1 MRRMADEAHGG
12 AAAGQAGDDDGIPP
26 EREAADARGTGG
38 PGTAPGGLPGDGP
51 LRHDMPGSGT
61 AGSGQAGA
69 VPAGD
74 GPAGG
79 DPMAGVPSGD
89 ERVDAVI
96 ARLGELAET
105 PLDRHAALLGQ
116 VHDRLREVL
125 GELDSGA
132 PGAGPLPPGAPGRS
146 PR

>member
-1 MRRMADEAHGG
+1 MADEAHGG
-12 AAAGQAGDDDGIPP
+12 AAAGQAGDDGGVPP

-38 PGTAPGGLPGDGP
+38 PGPVPGGLPGGGP
-51 LRHDMPGSGT
+51 LRHDVPGSGT
-61 AGSGQAGA
+61 AGSGL
-69 VPAGD
+69 AGD
-74 GPAGG
+74 GPAGDSPAG
-79 DPMAGVPSGD
+79 ADPMAGVPSGD

-105 PLDRHAALLGQ
+105 PLDQHAALLGQ

-132 PGAGPLPPGAPGRS
+132 PGAGSPPPGASGRS